1 MPSIESL
8 LEDAR
13 KRLVQTGGRN
23 RLIHVNRSAKRGNVL
38 DIVDERSDDVFALLR
53 SNNRKMRFAPTE
65 AKDDGDVEDGIV
77 LELPEEEFDPA
88 RFTDSLLQTTLAPD
102 ALQKR
107 LLHLARDAKTA
118 EEEQGVNILFLAL
131 GFLRWYEQTSSNVPR
146 ESPLILL
153 PVELVR
159 NSRTSTFDIRCR
171 DDDIVAN
178 LPLQERM
185 KQDFGLSIPDIDD
198 AEGWTPSGYFSAVA
212 DAVSGKDRW
221 NIDRDGMQLGFFSFA
236 KLVMM
241 RDLELARWG
250 EGSPL
255 TGGLVS
261 GLLRD
266 GFEPAPPLFDE
277 DANLDDAL
285 PPEEIFHV
293 VDADASQTK
302 VIEEARAG
310 RNLVVQG
317 PPGTGKSQT
326 ITNILAAAAHS
337 GKKVLFMAEKMAA
350 LEVVHKRMRKAGL
363 EDLCLELH
371 SRSANKKRFFQILKE
386 TIGRGTRSAAPALDV
401 RDLRDARDK
410 LNRITTALHGD
421 LPDRDYSPYTVMAA
435 LVKLVGDDAAT
446 PRIDVSAAEESIT
459 PAKEPAL
466 FEQLREYLAVIREHG
481 GPDDNPFHG
490 VDKLDLDPTDRRRL
504 RDETERADGLLTE
517 WAGYLSSWESLLV
530 AESTPTLADADRL
543 KRLLEHLKTPPDGA
557 AEHLRALYANAAN
570 ARFSEA
576 LALAD
581 DWAGC
586 RERLSGQVRD
596 AVWRQKLGH
605 LRPTL
610 AGGADSWL
618 SRLFGGYRPACR
630 ELAGWLS
637 APLPKSP
644 RDRLRLLDGIME
656 GQEKRR
662 AFEEESGFLKDK
674 LGDLWRG
681 ERTPFNRLLKTASW
695 LGHQNG
701 ALLACPLDSL
711 EAAVSGDALASFDPA
726 DFDGRRTELARAL
739 AAVLE
744 RLGLSAMDGLRLEEL
759 PLADLAWRLRGM
771 LEHPG
776 LYDIWTRHRFARK
789 RLLEFPLLEL
799 LELIDSG
806 AIGPDD
812 AETELRY
819 ALYDA
824 RWKHILRVRPE
835 LEAIRRLDRHELVRK
850 FAECE
855 RRHISSV
862 GRLIRETHLSRIPKG
877 SAGEMGLIRGEIA
890 KRTRHRPIRWT
901 MEHAGGMVQRIKPV
915 FLMSPVS
922 VAQFLPPG
930 KVEFDLLVIDE
941 ASQVRPEDALGSI
954 ARAKQI
960 VVVGDQHQL
969 PPTRF
974 FEKLTANVEDD
985 DEDDGDAAGARA
997 TEMESILT
1005 LCEARSVGQR
1015 MLEWHYRSRD
1025 PSLITVS
1032 NDEFYENR
1040 LILPP
1045 CPTQDDDAYGLK
1057 LTRVPGVYG
1066 AGRRADNR
1074 IEAERVA
1081 GRLGEIA
1088 RKRPD
1093 RSVGIVT
1100 FSMAQA
1106 DMMTDVLEMERRRDP
1121 LLDAFLAENKPENVF
1136 VKNIENVQGD
1146 ERDIIL
1152 ISVGYGPEEPG
1163 GRLSRMR
1170 FGPVNND
1177 GGERRL
1183 NVLFT
1188 RSRLACEV
1196 FVSFD
1201 PADIDLRRVRGDG
1214 PRVLRKFL
1222 QYAESGELERTYASQ
1237 GGADSPFEEDVA
1249 AVVRRL
1255 GYEATHQVGTA
1266 GFRIDIGVKDPDDPV
1281 RYMLAVEC
1289 DGASYHGSL
1298 SARQRDR
1305 RRQEVLEGFGWRFH
1319 RIWSTDWFHRREHEI
1334 ERLRGALEQARDRTA
1349 STAVIRGA
1357 NADVGDAGEE
1367 DAPDDD
1373 PESVPP
1379 EGDVGIEVLKYQ
1391 SADMRLSPTPYEPHD
1406 LPVNRAAEVV
1416 CAVVQVEGPVH
1427 ADVVTRR
1434 YAAAHGK
1441 SRAGS
1446 RIRRRVDE
1454 GLARARK
1461 SGRLLNRG
1469 EFWGTAKQFANAP
1482 VRDRGGA
1489 PPPADEARCIPP
1501 EEIIACARLIE
1512 KECGRIGT
1520 EELIRVIAR
1529 TMGFGRTGPDLEIA
1543 IRKALDRLHDVT
1555 KAASS

>member
-1 MPSIESL
+1 MPSMESL
-8 LEDAR
+8 LKEVR

-23 RLIHVNRSAKRGNVL
+23 RLIHVNRSAKRGNL
-38 DIVDERSDDVFALLR
+38 LNIVNERSDDVFSLLR
-53 SNNRKMRFAPTE
+53 SGGRKMRFAPTGE
-65 AKDDGDVEDGIV
+65 EDDGDGEDGVV

-88 RFTDSLLQTTLAPD
+88 RFKDSMLETPLAPD

-118 EEEQGVNILFLAL
+118 EEEQGINILFLAL
-131 GFLRWYEQTSSNVPR
+131 GFLRWREQTSSSIQR

-171 DDDIVAN
+171 DDDLVAN

-198 AEGWTPSGYFSAVA
+198 AEGWTPSGYFSNVA
-212 DAVSGKDRW
+212 DAVSGKERW
-221 NIDRDGMQLGFFSFA
+221 EIDPDGMQLGFFSFA

-241 RDLELARWG
+241 RDLELERWG

-255 TGGLVS
+255 KSGLVG

-266 GFEPAPPLFDE
+266 GFEPAAPLFGE

-285 PPEEIFHV
+285 PPERIFHV
-293 VDADASQTK
+293 VDADPSQTK
-302 VIEEARAG
+302 VIEETRAG
-310 RNLVVQG
+310 RSLVVQG

-363 EDLCLELH
+363 ADLCLELH
-371 SRSANKKRFFQILKE
+371 SRSANKKRFFQLLGE
-386 TIGRGTRSAAPALDV
+386 TISRGAGPAAPAIDV
-401 RDLRDARDK
+401 QDLKDARDE
-410 LNRITTALHGD
+410 LNRITTALHSD
-421 LPDRDYSPYTVMAA
+421 LPDRDYSPYTVVATLA
-435 LVKLVGDDAAT
+435 KLVGDDAAP
-446 PRIDVSAAEESIT
+446 PRINITAAEKSIT
-459 PAKEPAL
+459 PAKEQVL
-466 FEQLREYLAVIREHG
+466 FEELRKYLAIIREHG
-481 GPDDNPFHG
+481 GAEDNPFHG
-490 VDKLDLDPTDRRRL
+490 ADRLNLGPTDRRRL
-504 RDETERADGLLTE
+504 RDETERADGLLAE
-517 WAGYLSSWESLLV
+517 WTGYLSSWESLLG
-530 AESTPTLADADRL
+530 AEPAPTLADADRL
-543 KRLLEHLKTPPDGA
+543 RRMLEHLKAPPDGA
-557 AEHLRALYANAAN
+557 AEHLRTLYANAAN

-581 DWAGC
+581 DWTRC
-586 RERLSGQVRD
+586 RERLSGRVRD
-596 AVWRQKLGH
+596 AAWRQELGR
-605 LRPTL
+605 LRPAL
-610 AGGADSWL
+610 ADGADSWL
-618 SRLFGGYRPACR
+618 SRFFGGYRPACR

-644 RDRLRLLDGIME
+644 RDRLRLLDDIME
-656 GQEKRR
+656 GQEKKR
-662 AFEEESGFLKDK
+662 AYEEESGFLKDR

-681 ERTPFNRLLKTASW
+681 ERTPFGRLLREAAW
-695 LGHQNG
+695 LGGQDG

-711 EAAVSGDALASFDPA
+711 TAAVAGDALAPFDPS
-726 DFDGRRTELARAL
+726 DFDGRRAELERTL
-739 AAVLE
+739 AAV
-744 RLGLSAMDGLRLEEL
+744 RDRLEFAAPDGVRFEAL
-759 PLADLAWRLRGM
+759 PLADVARRLNGM
-771 LEHPG
+771 LENPG
-776 LYDIWTRHRFARK
+776 MYDVWARYRLARE

-799 LELIDSG
+799 LKLTDDG
-806 AIGPDD
+806 AIGLDD

-819 ALYDA
+819 ALYEA
-824 RWKHILRVRPE
+824 RWKHALRVRPE
-835 LEAIRRLDRHELVRK
+835 LEAIQHRDRHELVRK
-850 FAECE
+850 FMECE
-855 RRHISSV
+855 KRHISSI
-862 GRLIRETHLSRIPKG
+862 GRMIREKHLSQIPRG
-877 SAGEMGLIRGEIA
+877 SAGEMRLIRGEIA

-969 PPTRF
+969 PPTMF
-974 FEKLTANVEDD
+974 FERLTGNEEDNGD
-985 DEDDGDAAGARA
+985 GEDATGARA

-1045 CPTQDDDAYGLK
+1045 CPTQDDDAYGLR
-1057 LTRVPGVYG
+1057 LRRVPGVYR
-1066 AGRRADNR
+1066 AGRRADNQ
-1074 IEAERVA
+1074 IEAEHVA
-1081 GRLGEIA
+1081 RRLREIA
-1088 RKRPD
+1088 QNRPD
-1093 RSVGIVT
+1093 CSVGIVT

-1106 DMMTDVLEMERRRDP
+1106 DMMTDVLEMARRRDP

-1152 ISVGYGPEEPG
+1152 ISVGYGPRDPG
-1163 GRLSRMR
+1163 GRLARMT
-1170 FGPVNND
+1170 FGPVSND

-1188 RSRLACEV
+1188 RARLACEA

-1201 PADIDLRRVRGDG
+1201 PADIDLRRARGDG
-1214 PRVLRKFL
+1214 PRVLKKFL
-1222 QYAESGELERTYASQ
+1222 RYAESGELDQLYVSR

-1249 AVVRRL
+1249 AAVRRL
-1255 GYEATHQVGTA
+1255 GYDAAHQVGTA

-1289 DGASYHGSL
+1289 DGASYHSSL

-1305 RRQEVLEGFGWRFH
+1305 QRQEVLEGFGWRFH
-1319 RIWSTDWFHRREHEI
+1319 RIWSTDWFYRREHEI
-1334 ERLRGALEQARDRTA
+1334 ERLRGALDQAKLRKA
-1349 STAVIRGA
+1349 SAVIKGA
-1357 NADVGDAGEE
+1357 NADAGDAGE
-1367 DAPDDD
+1367 DAVPDDD
-1373 PESVPP
+1373 PDPAPP
-1379 EGDVGIEVLKYQ
+1379 KGGVGIKVPKYQ
-1391 SADMRLSPTPYEPHD
+1391 SADMRLSPTLHEPHE
-1406 LPVNRAAEVV
+1406 LPVNQAAEVV
-1416 CAVVQVEGPVH
+1416 CAVVQAEGPVH

-1434 YAAAHGK
+1434 YAAAHDK

-1454 GLARARK
+1454 ALARAKK

-1469 EFWGTAKQFANAP
+1469 EFWGTEEQFADAP
-1482 VRDRGGA
+1482 VRDRGEA

-1501 EEIIACARLIE
+1501 DEIVACARLIE
-1512 KECGRIGT
+1512 KECGGVET

-1529 TMGFGRTGPDLEIA
+1529 TLGFGRTGADLEIV
-1543 IRKALDRLHDVT
+1543 IRKALDLAT
-1555 KAASS
+1555 

>member
-1 MPSIESL
+1 MASVEQL

-38 DIVDERSDDVFALLR
+38 NIVNERSDDVFALLR
-53 SNNRKMRFAPTE
+53 SGGRKMRFAATGE
-65 AKDDGDVEDGIV
+65 EDDGDADDGVV

-88 RFTDSLLQTTLAPD
+88 RFTDSMLETRLTAD

-118 EEEQGVNILFLAL
+118 EDEQGVNILFLAL
-131 GFLRWYEQTSSNVPR
+131 GFLRWYEHASSGAPR

-185 KQDFGLSIPDIDD
+185 KQDFGLSIPDIGDADD
-198 AEGWTPSGYFSAVA
+198 WTPSGYFSAVA
-212 DAVSGKDRW
+212 DAVSGKQRW
-221 NIDRDGMQLGFFSFA
+221 DIDRDGMQLGFFSFA

-250 EGSPL
+250 DDSPL
-255 TGGLVS
+255 TGELVG
-261 GLLRD
+261 GLLQN
-266 GFEPAPPLFDE
+266 GFAPEPPLFGE

-285 PPEEIFHV
+285 PPEGMFHV
-293 VDADASQTK
+293 VDADPSQTK
-302 VIEEARAG
+302 VIGEARSG

-326 ITNILAAAAHS
+326 ITNILAAAAHD

-363 EDLCLELH
+363 ADLCLELH
-371 SRSANKKRFFQILKE
+371 SRSANKKRFFQVLGE
-386 TIGRGTRSAAPALDV
+386 TLSRGTNSAAPALDI
-401 RDLRDARDK
+401 RGLKDARDE
-410 LNRITTALHGD
+410 LNRITLALHSD
-421 LPDRDYSPYTVMAA
+421 LPDRGYSPYAA
-435 LVKLVGDDAAT
+435 IAVLVKLAGDDAAP
-446 PRIDVSAAEESIT
+446 PRIGLAAAEESIT
-459 PAKEPAL
+459 PAKEQVL
-466 FEQLREYLAVIREHG
+466 FERLRKYLAIIREHG
-481 GPDDNPFHG
+481 DAGDNPFHG
-490 VDKLDLDPTDRRRL
+490 ADRLDLDPTDRRRL

-517 WAGYLSSWESLLV
+517 WTGYLSSWESLLGM
-530 AESTPTLADADRL
+530 EPTPTLADAGRL
-543 KRLLEHLKTPPDGA
+543 KRLLEHLKTPPVGA
-557 AEHLRALYANAAN
+557 AEHLRTLYANAAG

-581 DWAGC
+581 DWAGS
-586 RERLSGQVRD
+586 RERLSGRVRD
-596 AVWRQKLGH
+596 AVWRQELDH
-605 LRPTL
+605 LRPAL

-644 RDRLRLLDGIME
+644 RDRLRLLDDIMD
-656 GQEKRR
+656 GQGKKRE
-662 AFEEESGFLKDK
+662 FDEESDFLKDR

-681 ERTPFNRLLKTASW
+681 ERTPFDRLLKTAAW
-695 LGHQNG
+695 LGHMDG
-701 ALLACPLDSL
+701 APLACPLDKL
-711 EAAVSGDALASFDPA
+711 IAAVAGDALASFDAA
-726 DFDGRRTELARAL
+726 DFDSRRAELARAL
-739 AAVLE
+739 AAVRD
-744 RLGLSAMDGLRLEEL
+744 RLGLAAPDGGHLDAA
-759 PLADLAWRLRGM
+759 PLADLSRRLRGM
-771 LEHPG
+771 LENPDM
-776 LYDIWTRHRFARK
+776 YDVWTRYRFARE
-789 RLLEFPLLEL
+789 RLLEFPMLEL
-799 LELIDSG
+799 LELTDAGTINL
-806 AIGPDD
+806 DD

-819 ALYDA
+819 ALYEA
-824 RWKHILRVRPE
+824 RWKHALRVRPE
-835 LEAIRRLDRHELVRK
+835 LEAIRHRDRHELVK
-850 FAECE
+850 DFME
-855 RRHISSV
+855 REKRHISSV
-862 GRLIRETHLSRIPKG
+862 GKLIRETHLSRIPKG

-890 KRTRHRPIRWT
+890 KKVRHRPIRWT

-941 ASQVRPEDALGSI
+941 ASQIRPEDALGSI

-969 PPTRF
+969 PPTMF

-985 DEDDGDAAGARA
+985 DEDGGEATGARA
-997 TEMESILT
+997 TEMESLLT

-1032 NDEFYENR
+1032 NEEFYENR

-1057 LTRVPGVYG
+1057 LRRVPGIYG

-1081 GRLGEIA
+1081 ERLSEIA
-1088 RKRPD
+1088 RRLPD

-1106 DMMTDVLEMERRRDP
+1106 DMMTDVLEMARRKDP
-1121 LLDAFLAENKPENVF
+1121 LLDALLAEDKPENVF

-1152 ISVGYGPEEPG
+1152 ISVGYGPREPG
-1163 GRLSRMR
+1163 GRLARMT

-1196 FVSFD
+1196 FASFD
-1201 PADIDLRRVRGDG
+1201 PADIDLRRARGDG
-1214 PRVLRKFL
+1214 PRVLKKFL
-1222 QYAESGELERTYASQ
+1222 QYAESGELEREYVSQ

-1249 AVVRRL
+1249 AAVRRL
-1255 GYEATHQVGTA
+1255 GYEATHQVGAA

-1289 DGASYHGSL
+1289 DGASYHRSL

-1305 RRQEVLEGFGWRFH
+1305 QRQEVLEGFGWRFH
-1319 RIWSTDWFHRREHEI
+1319 RIWSTDWFYRREQEI
-1334 ERLRGALEQARDRTA
+1334 KRLRDALEQARDRKA
-1349 STAVIRGA
+1349 SAAIKGA
-1357 NADVGDAGEE
+1357 NADAGNAVEAA
-1367 DAPDDD
+1367 DVSFDDTAPVPLDD
-1373 PESVPP
+1373 S
-1379 EGDVGIEVLKYQ
+1379 VGIEVPKYQ
-1391 SADMRLSPTPYEPHD
+1391 SADIRLSSTLHEPHE
-1406 LPVNRAAEVV
+1406 LPVSQAAEVV

-1454 GLARARK
+1454 GLARAKKR
-1461 SGRLLNRG
+1461 GRLLNRG
-1469 EFWGTAKQFANAP
+1469 DFWGTAEQFANIP
-1482 VRDRGGA
+1482 VRDRDEA
-1489 PPPADEARCIPP
+1489 LAPADEARCIPP
-1501 EEIIACARLIE
+1501 DEIIACARLIE
-1512 KECGRIGT
+1512 KECGNVGN

-1529 TMGFGRTGPDLEIA
+1529 TLGFGRVGADLESIV
-1543 IRKALDRLHDVT
+1543 RKALDRL
-1555 KAASS
+1555 